1 MQHNIING
9 NTWYSLL
16 CYGVLVQD
24 IKPASSW
31 QAGFIIK
38 ATETE
43 RERERDRQTDRDRD
57 RERQRQREKYRE
69 RDRDRE
75 TERQRQRQREYEDD
89 LAQCLHEK
97 RNQSTHFVSAYS
109 AE

>member
-24 IKPASSW
+24 IKLASGW
-31 QAGFIIK
+31 EAGFIIK
-38 ATETE
+38 ATERVWGWSSTMS
-43 RERERDRQTDRDRD
+43 TW
-57 RERQRQREKYRE
+57 EK
-69 RDRDRE
+69 
-75 TERQRQRQREYEDD
+75 
-89 LAQCLHEK
+89 K
-97 RNQSTHFVSAYS
+97 SNFVSSYS